1 MAAVHLAGFFHV
13 WGLVPGQCDG
23 TQEPEGLQGYQV
35 LPQLLT
41 AALAHVCG
49 ELTMAPKPQHKWCSA
64 TWPLA
69 VSLLAHA
76 SGTTLVPG

>member
-1 MAAVHLAGFFHV
+1 MSGVLSLDNVMG
-13 WGLVPGQCDG
+13 PKSQR
-23 TQEPEGLQGYQV
+23 GLQGYQV

-69 VSLLAHA
+69 VSLPAHA